1 MEARGNVMQ
10 WGAMGRSLGL
20 QGRVCTYEDVTGDE
34 SGARERDHTVND
46 LFYFPK

>member
-1 MEARGNVMQ
+1 MEARENVIQ

-20 QGRVCTYEDVTGDE
+20 QGRVCIYEDVTGDE
-34 SGARERDHTVND
+34 TGAKERDHTVND